1 MLVLEVKSVAKTV
14 RFGVAMDDDLLSK
27 FDKLIDAKGY
37 ENRSEAIRDLVRN
50 LLVEEEWAAG
60 DAETVGTITLVYDHH
75 VHDLQDTLTDLQ
87 HNLHEDIISSIHV
100 HLDAHN
106 CLEVLIVKGQSG
118 DIKAAADRLIGTKG
132 VKHGRL
138 TMTTTG
144 KELV

>member
-1 MLVLEVKSVAKTV
+1 M
-14 RFGVAMDDDLLSK
+14 RFGVAMDDDLLAK
-27 FDKLIDAKGY
+27 FDKVIESKSY

-106 CLEVLIVKGQSG
+106 CLEVLIVKGQG
-118 DIKAAADRLIGTKG
+118 GAIKAAADRLIGTKG

-144 KELV
+144 QALV

>member
-1 MLVLEVKSVAKTV
+1 MAKTV
-14 RFGVAMDDDLLSK
+14 RFGVAMDEDLLAK
-27 FDKLIDAKGY
+27 FDNVIDSKGY

-50 LLVEEEWAAG
+50 LLVEEEWAG
-60 DAETVGTITLVYDHH
+60 GGAETVGTITLVYDHH
-75 VHDLQDTLTDLQ
+75 VHDLQDNLTDLQ
-87 HNLHEDIISSIHV
+87 HSLHEAIVSTVHV

-106 CLEVLIVKGQSG
+106 CLEVLIVKGQSA

>member
-1 MLVLEVKSVAKTV
+1 MARTV
-14 RFGVAMDDDLLSK
+14 RFGVAMDDDLLGK
-27 FDKLIDAKGY
+27 FDRVIDSKGY

-60 DAETVGTITLVYDHH
+60 AEETVGTITLVYDHH

-87 HNLHEDIISSIHV
+87 HDLHEAIISTVHV

-106 CLEVLIVKGQSG
+106 CLEVLIVKGKSG

>member
-1 MLVLEVKSVAKTV
+1 MTVAKTV
-14 RFGVAMDDDLLSK
+14 RFGVAMDSDLLAK
-27 FDKLIDAKGY
+27 FDNVVDHKGY

-75 VHDLQDTLTDLQ
+75 VHDLQDNLTELQ

-106 CLEVLIVKGQSG
+106 CLEVLIVKGKGG

>member
-1 MLVLEVKSVAKTV
+1 MAKTV

-27 FDKLIDAKGY
+27 FDQVIDRKGY
-37 ENRSEAIRDLVRN
+37 ENRSEAIRDLIRN
-50 LLVEEEWAAG
+50 LLVEEEWAG
-60 DAETVGTITLVYDHH
+60 GEDETVGTITLVYDHH
-75 VHDLQDTLTDLQ
+75 VHDLQDNLTDLQ
-87 HNLHEDIISSIHV
+87 HNLHEAIVSTVHV

-106 CLEVLIVKGQSG
+106 CLEVLIVKGKSA
-118 DIKAAADRLIGTKG
+118 DIKIASDRLIGTKG

>member
-1 MLVLEVKSVAKTV
+1 MAKTV
-14 RFGVAMDDDLLSK
+14 RFGVAMDEDLLAK
-27 FDKLIDAKGY
+27 FDGVIESKGY

-50 LLVEEEWAAG
+50 LLVEEEWAGG

-75 VHDLQDTLTDLQ
+75 VHDLQDNLTDLQ
-87 HNLHEDIISSIHV
+87 HSLHDAIVSTVHV

-106 CLEVLIVKGQSG
+106 CLEVLIVKGQSA
-118 DIKAAADRLIGTKG
+118 DIKVAADRLIGTKG